1 MLNNFI
7 IENTEWDKFRHLFK
21 RQEISAKTILLNE
34 GQISKKAFYIEQGCL
49 RICFNN
55 NGKDITFQF
64 FFEGEGVSSI
74 ESFRTNQP
82 SLFTIETL
90 EPSIIH
96 AISKKDF
103 QTILDES
110 PTIEQ
115 QIEEHT
121 FQRLIFYQKLFLSRI
136 KDNPEKRYRE
146 LLENNPKILQ
156 RVPQHYIASY
166 LGITSVSLSRIR
178 NRR

>member
-1 MLNNFI
+1 MTFQI
-7 IENTEWDKFRHLFK
+7 GINTSLFFK
-21 RQEISAKTILLNE
+21 QHEIPSKTILLNE
-34 GQISKKAFYIEQGCL
+34 GEIARQAFYIEKGCL

-64 FFEGEGVSSI
+64 FFEGEIVSSI

-82 SLFTIETL
+82 SLFTIESI
-90 EPSIIH
+90 EPCILHS
-96 AISKKDF
+96 ISKEDF
-103 QTILDES
+103 TTVIES
-110 PTIEQ
+110 SALIKK

-121 FQRLIFYQKLFLSRI
+121 FQRLIFYQKLFLSHIR
-136 KDNPEKRYRE
+136 DNPEKRYLE
-146 LLENNPKILQ
+146 LLKNNSKILQ
-156 RVPQHYIASY
+156 RVPQHYIASF

>member
-1 MLNNFI
+1 MENFK
-7 IENTEWDKFRHLFK
+7 IENTEWNKFKHLFK
-21 RQEISAKTILLNE
+21 REEIPAKTTLLSE
-34 GQISKKAFYIEQGCL
+34 GEISKKAFYIEQGCL

-64 FFEGEGVSSI
+64 FFEGESVSSI

-82 SLFTIETL
+82 SLFTIE
-90 EPSIIH
+90 SIESCILYS
-96 AISKKDF
+96 ISKKDL
-103 QTILDES
+103 QSI
-110 PTIEQ
+110 IETSTE
-115 QIEEHT
+115 IKKTVEEHT
-121 FQRLIFYQKLFLSRI
+121 FQRLLFYQKLFLSRI
-136 KDNPEKRYRE
+136 KDNPEKRYLE
-146 LLENNPKILQ
+146 LLKTNPKILL